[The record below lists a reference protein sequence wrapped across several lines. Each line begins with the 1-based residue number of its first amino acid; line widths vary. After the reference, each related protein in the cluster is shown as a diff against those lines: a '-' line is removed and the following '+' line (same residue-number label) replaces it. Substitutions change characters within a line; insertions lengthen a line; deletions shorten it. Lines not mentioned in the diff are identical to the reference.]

1 MPIHVSW
8 DNEHRTVIRYEFLN
22 PWTWQDLSAAID
34 RVDEMIRD
42 VPYTVHFIADMTR
55 GDTLPDKFLTHISAL
70 SRKVRGRDG
79 LIAVVNTNT
88 FAQAVYGIFT
98 RLNNNVMSR
107 VVFTP
112 SLQAARAHLEV
123 ALK

>member
-1 MPIHVSW
+1 MPINVCW
-8 DNEHRTVIRYEFLN
+8 DNEHCTVIRYEFVN
-22 PWTWQDLSAAID
+22 PWSWQDLIDAID
-34 RVDEMIRD
+34 QVDKMIRD

-55 GDTLPDKFLTHISAL
+55 GDTLPDKFLSHIQAA
-70 SRKVRGRDG
+70 SRKVRERDG
-79 LIAVVNTNT
+79 LIVVINTNT

-107 VVFTP
+107 VVFAPT
-112 SLQAARAHLEV
+112 LHAARAHLEV

>member
-1 MPIHVSW
+1 MPIHVDW
-8 DNEHRTVIRYEFLN
+8 DNEHRTVIRYEFVN
-22 PWTWQDLSAAID
+22 PWSWQDLIDAID
-34 RVDEMIRD
+34 QVDEMVRD

-55 GDTLPDKFLTHISAL
+55 GDTLPDKFLTYISTI

-79 LIAVVNTNT
+79 LIVVINTNT

-107 VVFTP
+107 VVFAP
-112 SLQAARAHLEV
+112 SLQAARANLEV